1 MSNLILQSPIEKFTR
16 MMFSR
21 VIERLAQVISEENLS
36 FSQVAALHIID
47 QVQAISIQDIS
58 QRLNLSLSATS
69 RLIDD
74 LVKTDFI
81 DRVEDQDNR
90 RSKILTLTAH
100 GQTFLDKL
108 SIERVKM
115 IRTTAESLPQKLSTK
130 VLSALSLNQRK
141 KS

>member
-1 MSNLILQSPIEKFTR
+1 

-47 QVQAISIQDIS
+47 QAQSISIQEIS

-69 RLIDD
+69 RLVDD

-115 IRTTAESLPQKLSTK
+115 IRSTAESLPQKLSTK